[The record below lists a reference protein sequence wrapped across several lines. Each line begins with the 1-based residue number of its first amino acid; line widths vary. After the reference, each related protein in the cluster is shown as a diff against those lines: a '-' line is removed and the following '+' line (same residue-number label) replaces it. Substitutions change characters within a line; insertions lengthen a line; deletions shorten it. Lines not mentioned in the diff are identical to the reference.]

1 MRPKPHADRAYPA
14 GSMSLMADVLSLSA
28 QLRRKSDH
36 EGIAMIT
43 THHRTIPNDAHASI
57 RKYPIECD
65 LTERYA
71 FEVAP
76 LREVLYRH
84 AFRLSR
90 NYADAEDLVQ
100 ETMVKAYVSSQS
112 FQPGTNLRAWLLRIQ
127 LNTYIS
133 HYRKATRHPVL
144 YSTDDLGDQ
153 RSAQISVW
161 RTGSGLRS
169 AEEQWLDTLPDPDI
183 VDAMCALP
191 EQFRAV
197 VYYRDLEGFPL
208 KEIAALLNIPYGTV
222 ASRLNRGRRRLRWL
236 LRESDCASGRLTN

>member
-1 MRPKPHADRAYPA
+1 MPRT
-14 GSMSLMADVLSLSA
+14 SL
-28 QLRRKSDH
+28 
-36 EGIAMIT
+36 
-43 THHRTIPNDAHASI
+43 
-57 RKYPIECD
+57 
-65 LTERYA
+65 
-71 FEVAP
+71 
-76 LREVLYRH
+76 
-84 AFRLSR
+84 
-90 NYADAEDLVQ
+90 Q